1 VGSKFLTR
9 KSEALGT
16 RGVVARPHRAF
27 ETHPRGVVYRGRA
40 ATHVDAPES
49 GYRCLVVVLST

>member
-1 VGSKFLTR
+1 MKAGRS
-9 KSEALGT
+9 
-16 RGVVARPHRAF
+16 
-27 ETHPRGVVYRGRA
+27 HPRGVVYRGRA